1 MRQLV
6 GKPLVDFIRKMKRPP
21 LDLIFVLQDVEDPVN
36 VGAAFRIG
44 DACGVE
50 EIVLSGLSPV
60 PPHPTIAG
68 IGRGTHR
75 RIPWSYTKYAADAL
89 VARKAQGYITYA
101 IELAS
106 GAQSY
111 DDVDYPNK
119 VCLVVGNEHHGVTQ
133 RTLDA
138 CDHAIYLPMYGKI
151 ESLNVHVALGI
162 AAYHILHRA
171 SLAGGSGA
179 TTGASPHEFHQ

>member
-6 GKPLVDFIRKMKRPP
+6 GKPLVDFIRKMERP
-21 LDLIFVLQDVEDPVN
+21 DLELVFVLQDVEDPVN

-44 DACGVE
+44 DACGVQ
-50 EIVLSGLSPV
+50 EIILSGLSPI

-89 VARKAQGYITYA
+89 VAHKAQGYTSYA
-101 IELAS
+101 VELAS
-106 GAQSY
+106 GAQAY
-111 DDVDYPNK
+111 DELVYPNK

-133 RTLDA
+133 RTLDV
-138 CDHAIYLPMYGKI
+138 CDHAIFLPMYGKI

-162 AAYHILHRA
+162 AAYHILHQARVE
-171 SLAGGSGA
+171 GGVEGTISQQ
-179 TTGASPHEFHQ
+179 SHL